1 MMSGAFDAG
10 TITGRLILDLND
22 WTANV
27 EKAKADTTSLAGVVN
42 AKKEDIEKLGKA
54 FTAVGAAIVGS
65 IGLMVKSA
73 MNFTLEAGRMADR
86 TGIAVETISGLREA
100 ADDAEVSMDDLSGGF
115 RRYAALAADAAGG
128 NKTAQ
133 DTFAKLGI
141 QVLDSNGKM
150 KAMDELLLEAADRFK
165 GMEGGVEKAALA
177 QDLFGRGGMAMI
189 PIMNKGA
196 EGIRAYTE
204 DVRRSGQMVTN
215 EGVEK
220 MRAFRIAMDNLDDA
234 FMSVKLAIAT
244 ALLPVIQTLAGA
256 FTTIINVVRN
266 VMNIFP
272 PLGNA
277 IVVVVG
283 IFGALMSVLGPM
295 LLLLPKLVSAFT
307 MFSAILPIVTKGI
320 LAFVAA
326 VGPIGIG
333 IMAAAAAVQAITSAT
348 NKYSAACDDAM
359 AAISKTADVNKRN
372 WEFIRATIHG
382 ENAKIAESIKGAVK
396 EFHNLGYSSE
406 EIGNIIYAQ
415 FGKIAGAAKKVAVDT
430 AEMAGKVL
438 EVERDLE
445 DKLKSLTLGEY
456 DYRIFQARR
465 YYDDLKTQ
473 VKGSVNESKIVAQAE
488 KAYAIEVAK
497 IKGEQAEAAA
507 AKHKAALEKQK
518 KADAD
523 YQKSVDEKLKS
534 EWQKRQNFDALLV
547 QSAKD
552 ANKGV
557 TTSFETAF
565 NAIGVKLSTTSIK
578 MKTSFSDTASKIN
591 QTIQTLQ
598 AGFSDFFS
606 GISKLSEQRFQRE
619 SDQMDAEYAKQ
630 KLAIEN
636 SMMSETEKSAAL
648 EKLDTEY
655 AEKKKVLE
663 IKQAEANKK
672 SSLMQAVVNTAL
684 AVTSALSTKPFFPL
698 GLIAAAAALAAG
710 YIQVRVIQAQAIP
723 QMAEGGIVTRATNI
737 IAGEAG
743 PEAIIPLNKMMGGN
757 TINVRFDIRAIDSSG
772 VRDFVYN
779 DALPYIQNLFR
790 QERLLVPP
798 KAVRYV

>member
-1 MMSGAFDAG
+1 MSGAFDAG
-10 TITGRLILDLND
+10 TITGRLILDLNE

-42 AKKEDIEKLGKA
+42 AKKDDIEKLGKA

-65 IGLMVKSA
+65 LGLMVKSA

-115 RRYAALAADAAGG
+115 RRYAAMAADAAGG

-150 KAMDELLLEAADRFK
+150 KAMDDLLLEAADRFK
-165 GMEGGVEKAALA
+165 GMQGGVEKAALA
-177 QDLFGRGGMAMI
+177 QELFGRGGAALI
-189 PIMNKGA
+189 PLFDKGA
-196 EGIRAYTE
+196 DGIRAYTE
-204 DVRRSGQMVTN
+204 DVRKSGQMITN

-256 FTTIINVVRN
+256 FTTIVNVVRN
-266 VMNIFP
+266 VMNVFP

-283 IFGALMSVLGPM
+283 IFGALMAVLGPM
-295 LLLLPKLVSAFT
+295 LLLLPKLVSAWT
-307 MFSAILPIVTKGI
+307 MFSAVIPILQARLAALKMSLGFVTG
-320 LAFVAA
+320 AFGAA
-326 VGPIGIG
+326 VIAI
-333 IMAAAAAVQAITSAT
+333 QAITWAT
-348 NKYSAACDDAM
+348 NKYSDACDDAM
-359 AAISKTADVNKRN
+359 AKISDAAQANKTH
-372 WEFIRATIHG
+372 WEFIRQAVHG
-382 ENAKIAESIKGAVK
+382 ANTQISASILAARKRLQ
-396 EFHNLGYSSE
+396 EMGYTAE
-406 EIGNIIYAQ
+406 EIGTIIYNQ
-415 FGKIAGAAKKVAVDT
+415 FHKVGEAAKKVATDT

-456 DYRIFQARR
+456 DYRIYQARR
-465 YYDDLKTQ
+465 YYDDLKAQ

-507 AKHKAALEKQK
+507 AKHKAALDKQK

-534 EWQKRQNFDALLV
+534 EWQKRQNFDALLM

-552 ANKGV
+552 ANKGI

-565 NAIGVKLSTTSIK
+565 NTIGTKLSTTGAK
-578 MKTSFSDTASKIN
+578 MKASFSDTASKIN
-591 QTIQTLQ
+591 QTIQVLQ
-598 AGFSDFFS
+598 SGFSDFFS
-606 GISKLSEQRFQRE
+606 GISSLSEQRFQRE
-619 SDQMDAEYAKQ
+619 TEQMDAEYAKQ

-636 SMMSETEKSAAL
+636 SLMSETEKSAAL

-710 YIQVRVIQAQAIP
+710 YIQVRVIQAQSVP
-723 QMAEGGIVTRATNI
+723 QLAEGGIVTRATNI

-757 TINVRFDIRAIDSSG
+757 TVNVRFDVRAIDSIG
-772 VRDFVYN
+772 VRDFIYN
-779 DALPYIQNLFR
+779 EALPYIQNLLR